1 MHVLTLLWNAHSHT
15 YAYKTCTYKFNRL
28 TLHILT
34 YLSNAKTLRYAYKKH
49 LHINSNAYLLQ
60 ISNQWVALMS
70 STQGVAHRVVASP
83 TFWPGNRKWTACISQ
98 SRTRAFSLAQLASI
112 PSRSDTRTHMNF
124 FYIKRSYTT
133 WNTLLLLV
141 LIVLSR
147 TNDLMLDF
155 GYFLLGLEIEVDR
168 IKS

>member
-34 YLSNAKTLRYAYKKH
+34 YLSNAKTFRYAYKKH

-98 SRTRAFSLAQLASI
+98 SRTRAFSLAPLASI
-112 PSRSDTRTHMNF
+112 PSRSDTQAHMKSF
-124 FYIKRSYTT
+124 QERHRQTSRAATT
-133 WNTLLLLV
+133 WNTLLLWYESCSRAETTWC
-141 LIVLSR
+141 LISD
-147 TNDLMLDF
+147 TF
-155 GYFLLGLEIEVDR
+155 CWG
-168 IKS
+168 